1 MKKIVLRGLAGIAA
15 AVLIVYTADYAVL
28 RYRILRKLAPYDT
41 VTVRYYYQV
50 QEKGNRTE
58 YAFASAQPQN
68 CVNSLFPH
76 LGLAPCWYLRRH
88 AEQPIKI

>member
-1 MKKIVLRGLAGIAA
+1 MKKIVIRVLAGIVVVA
-15 AVLIVYTADYAVL
+15 LIVYTGDFALL

-50 QEKGNRTE
+50 QEKNNRTE

-68 CVNSLFPH
+68 CVKSLFPH
-76 LGLAPCWYLRRH
+76 QGLEPCWYTRRH
-88 AEQPIKI
+88 SDRPIKI

>member
-15 AVLIVYTADYAVL
+15 AVLIVYAADYAVL
-28 RYRILRKLAPYDT
+28 RYRILRKVSPYDT

-76 LGLAPCWYLRRH
+76 QGLAPCWYLRRH